1 MSISPLSDGK
11 RAPIAR
17 TALAMAAA
25 LAIGCAI
32 SGCSVG
38 PDFVRPVTPNVTQFV
53 HGKPMQEVL
62 AAERGSQRFDA
73 DAQLPTDWWTL
84 FGSRAIDSAV
94 SETLMGN
101 ATLEGAQAS
110 LRQSEDSMR
119 AGAGVFFPQIDAGFG
134 ASREKYS
141 PVRVGQDLP
150 PTLFNLFTLT
160 GTISY
165 AFDIWGGQRR
175 LVEGLRAQTDVARYA
190 LFATYLTLTTNVV
203 NAMIARAAYTDEIAA
218 TRETIDLVRE
228 QVRITRTQAEAGTTA
243 YSAVLTLESELATL
257 EASLPALEQKR
268 VQTQDLLATLAGEFP
283 ADWRADTLS
292 LSDIVLPADLP
303 AAIPSELV
311 HRRPDILQAEATLH
325 VASANVGVATANLFP
340 SLTLSATGGYGNSS
354 MGALLR
360 AGGQT
365 WSLGASISAPIFH
378 GGSLWYQRKAALAA
392 LDGSRSAYRQVV
404 LTAFAQVADTLRAL
418 EHDAAALDAQA
429 RALASAREALRLMR
443 VNYEAGTVG
452 YVQILVAD
460 QQFHQAEIAYLQD
473 VAQRL
478 QDTVALYAALGGG
491 WGTAH

>member
-1 MSISPLSDGK
+1 MSTSQPSDRK
-11 RAPIAR
+11 RYRIAR
-17 TALAMAAA
+17 TVFAMAAA
-25 LAIGCAI
+25 LAV
-32 SGCSVG
+32 GCSLTSCAVG
-38 PDFVRPVTPNVTQFV
+38 PDFVKPPAPHVAQFV
-53 HGKPMQEVL
+53 HGQPEQDVI

-73 DAQLPTDWWTL
+73 EAQLPTDWWTL
-84 FGSRAIDSAV
+84 FGSRVIDTAV
-94 SETLMGN
+94 SDTLMGN
-101 ATLEGAQAS
+101 ATLDGAQAS
-110 LRQSEDSMR
+110 LRQSEASMR
-119 AGAGVFFPQIDAGFG
+119 AGAGVFFPQVDAGFG

-141 PVRVGQDLP
+141 PLHVGQDLP
-150 PTLFNLFTLT
+150 PTIFNLFTLS

-165 AFDIWGGQRR
+165 TLDLWGGERR

-190 LFATYLTLTTNVV
+190 LLATYLTLTTNVV

-283 ADWRADTLS
+283 ADWHADAVS
-292 LSDIVLPADLP
+292 LSDIALPADLP

-311 HRRPDILQAEATLH
+311 HRRPDILQAEAALH

-360 AGGQT
+360 AVGQT
-365 WSLGASISAPIFH
+365 WSLGGSISAPIFH

-392 LDGSRSAYRQVV
+392 LDGSRSAYRQIV

-443 VNYEAGTVG
+443 VNYEAGTVD

-460 QQFHQAEIAYLQD
+460 QQYHQAEIAYLQD
-473 VAQRL
+473 LAQRL